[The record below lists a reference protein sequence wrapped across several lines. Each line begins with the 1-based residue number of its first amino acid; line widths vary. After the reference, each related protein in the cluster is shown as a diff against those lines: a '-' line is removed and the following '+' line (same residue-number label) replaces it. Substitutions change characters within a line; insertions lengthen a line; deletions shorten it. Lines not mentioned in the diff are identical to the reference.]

1 MTPTPASPPL
11 RPSWSWL
18 FHLAVGLWAGL
29 LGATWLADVTGFP
42 SPYTHPNIVLRV
54 VCGLG
59 IGLVTLA
66 VVPFPD
72 RTSAA

>member
-1 MTPTPASPPL
+1 MTLTPESPPL
-11 RPSWSWL
+11 RPPWYWRL
-18 FHLAVGLWAGL
+18 HLGLALEAGL